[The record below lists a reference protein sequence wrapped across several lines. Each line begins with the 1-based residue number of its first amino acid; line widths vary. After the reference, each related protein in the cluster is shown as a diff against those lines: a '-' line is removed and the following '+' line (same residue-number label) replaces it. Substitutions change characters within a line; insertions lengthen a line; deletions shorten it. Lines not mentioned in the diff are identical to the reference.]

1 MLLKQEDHRDTWAIE
16 QKCHTLKQLKGLK
29 SQENSY
35 IQDSMTCDKAAG
47 RHDTRSGK
55 KHGTCHGRSHLS
67 NCTQEKLVST
77 PVVLSFRKDMG

>member
-1 MLLKQEDHRDTWAIE
+1 MLLKQEDHRDTWSIE

-55 KHGTCHGRSHLS
+55 NTAHVTAEVISATAHKK
-67 NCTQEKLVST
+67 N
-77 PVVLSFRKDMG
+77 